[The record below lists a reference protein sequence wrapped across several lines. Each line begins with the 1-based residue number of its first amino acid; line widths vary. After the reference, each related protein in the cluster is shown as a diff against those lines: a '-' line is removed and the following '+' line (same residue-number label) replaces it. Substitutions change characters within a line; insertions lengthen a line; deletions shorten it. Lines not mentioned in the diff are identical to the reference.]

1 MQRAS
6 PLGPLHGAPNIGRMQ
21 SSRPASWNDYRFP
34 TDDKEIGTSEVHK
47 PTVGSAQGDSTWTL
61 PEAMTNRA
69 SRAKAAVGDQPVVA
83 LHSQPRTSLA
93 ASGVGT
99 NDEM

>member
-1 MQRAS
+1 
-6 PLGPLHGAPNIGRMQ
+6 MQ

-69 SRAKAAVGDQPVVA
+69 SHAKAAVGDQPVVA

-93 ASGVGT
+93 ASVVGT